1 MRLQVSLDRLWD
13 RSRTYFYSDK
23 ALIKITSRLLF
34 SSLVATILIFVSNA
48 IADVIVPP
56 VDTEEIAIQ
65 VEPTVQASP
74 EPTAQASP
82 EATVQ
87 ASPEPTMIATDPLS
101 AEATPEPSVSQNS
114 EDSANPSSSPSA
126 SAEPKIVYL
135 PEVQPTIRIL
145 MPASIGV
152 DPRARSSF
160 LPRINFS
167 GSNFVIA
174 CLYGNGLK
182 IDAGILHASDDRQV
196 PERKGSQPARFDTFE
211 VLGDRTSNL
220 IIAGQ
225 ENQVKNFLNSGNGI
239 FVYTSGPG
247 ISGRSVSLALTGLL
261 EPKLKPEFCGAARS
275 SAYSVFRT
283 IGIEINTKGG
293 VGKLK

>member
-1 MRLQVSLDRLWD
+1 MRLQVLLDRLWD

-34 SSLVATILIFVSNA
+34 SSLLATLVIFVSNA

-56 VDTEEIAIQ
+56 VDTEEIVIQ

-74 EPTAQASP
+74 EPT
-82 EATVQ
+82 VQ
-87 ASPEPTMIATDPLS
+87 ASPEPTMIAPDPIS

-114 EDSANPSSSPSA
+114 EDSATPSSSPSA

-135 PEVQPTIRIL
+135 PEVQPTMRIF
-145 MPASIGV
+145 MPISIGV

-167 GSNFVIA
+167 GSNFVVA

-182 IDAGILHASDDRQV
+182 IDAGILHATDDRQV
-196 PERKGSQPARFDTFE
+196 PERKGSQPAKFDTFE

-225 ENQVKNFLNSGNGI
+225 ENQVKNFLNSGNGM

-293 VGKLK
+293 AGKLK

>member
-1 MRLQVSLDRLWD
+1 MRLEVLLDRLWD
-13 RSRTYFYSDK
+13 RSRIYFYSDK
-23 ALIKITSRLLF
+23 ALVKITSRLLF
-34 SSLVATILIFVSNA
+34 SSLLATFLIFISNA
-48 IADVIVPP
+48 IADELLPTVN
-56 VDTEEIAIQ
+56 TEEIPIQ
-65 VEPTVQASP
+65 VEPTVQPSA
-74 EPTAQASP
+74 EPT
-82 EATVQ
+82 VQ
-87 ASPEPTMIATDPLS
+87 PSSAPTIILPNPISTEPTPA
-101 AEATPEPSVSQNS
+101 PSVSQS
-114 EDSANPSSSPSA
+114 PEESATPSTSPSA

-135 PEVQPTIRIL
+135 PEIQPSMRIF
-145 MPASIGV
+145 MPTSIGV

-182 IDAGILHASDDRQV
+182 IDAGILHAADDRQV
-196 PERKGSQPARFDTFE
+196 PERKGSQPAKFDTFE

-225 ENQVKNFLNSGNGI
+225 QNQVMNFLNSGNGI

-261 EPKLKPEFCGAARS
+261 EPKLKPEFCSAARS

>member
-34 SSLVATILIFVSNA
+34 SSLLATLVIFVSNA

-56 VDTEEIAIQ
+56 VDTEEIVIQ

-74 EPTAQASP
+74 EPT
-82 EATVQ
+82 VQ
-87 ASPEPTMIATDPLS
+87 ASPEPTMIAPDPIS

-114 EDSANPSSSPSA
+114 EDSATPSSSPSA

-135 PEVQPTIRIL
+135 PEVQPTMRIF
-145 MPASIGV
+145 MPISIGV

-167 GSNFVIA
+167 GSNFVVA

-182 IDAGILHASDDRQV
+182 IDAGILHATDDRQV
-196 PERKGSQPARFDTFE
+196 PERKGSQPAKFDTFE

-225 ENQVKNFLNSGNGI
+225 ENQVKNFLNSGNGM

-293 VGKLK
+293 AGKLK

>member
-1 MRLQVSLDRLWD
+1 MRLQVLLDRLWD

-34 SSLVATILIFVSNA
+34 SSLLATLVIFVSNA

-56 VDTEEIAIQ
+56 VDTEEIVIQ

-74 EPTAQASP
+74 EPT
-82 EATVQ
+82 VQ
-87 ASPEPTMIATDPLS
+87 ASPEPTMIAPDPIS

-114 EDSANPSSSPSA
+114 EDSATPSSSSSA

-135 PEVQPTIRIL
+135 PEVQPTMRIF
-145 MPASIGV
+145 MPISIGV

-167 GSNFVIA
+167 GSNFVVA

-182 IDAGILHASDDRQV
+182 IDAGILHATDDRQV
-196 PERKGSQPARFDTFE
+196 PERKGSQPAKFDTFE

-225 ENQVKNFLNSGNGI
+225 ENQVKNFLNSGNGM

-293 VGKLK
+293 AGKLK

>member
-1 MRLQVSLDRLWD
+1 MRLQVLLDRLWD

-34 SSLVATILIFVSNA
+34 SSLLATLVIFVSNA

-56 VDTEEIAIQ
+56 VDTEEIVVQ

-74 EPTAQASP
+74 EPT
-82 EATVQ
+82 VQ
-87 ASPEPTMIATDPLS
+87 ASPEPTMIAPDPIS

-114 EDSANPSSSPSA
+114 EDSATPSSSPSA

-135 PEVQPTIRIL
+135 PEVQPTMRIF
-145 MPASIGV
+145 MPISIGV

-167 GSNFVIA
+167 GSNFVVA

-182 IDAGILHASDDRQV
+182 IDAGILHATDDRQV
-196 PERKGSQPARFDTFE
+196 PERKGSQPAKFDTFE

-225 ENQVKNFLNSGNGI
+225 ENQVKNFLNSGNGM

-293 VGKLK
+293 AGKLK

>member
-1 MRLQVSLDRLWD
+1 MRLQVLLDRLWD

-34 SSLVATILIFVSNA
+34 SSLLATLVIFVSNA

-56 VDTEEIAIQ
+56 VDTEEIVVQ

-74 EPTAQASP
+74 EPT
-82 EATVQ
+82 VQ
-87 ASPEPTMIATDPLS
+87 ASPEPTMIAPDPIS

-114 EDSANPSSSPSA
+114 EDSATPSSSPSA

-135 PEVQPTIRIL
+135 PEVQPTMRIF
-145 MPASIGV
+145 MPISIGV

-167 GSNFVIA
+167 GSNFVVA

-182 IDAGILHASDDRQV
+182 IDAGILHATDDRQV
-196 PERKGSQPARFDTFE
+196 PERKGSQPAKFDTFE
-211 VLGDRTSNL
+211 ILGDRTSNL

-225 ENQVKNFLNSGNGI
+225 ENQVKNFLNSGNGM

-293 VGKLK
+293 AGKLK